1 LKRCERCGSDMGLPA
16 YLRDVRVSM
25 LCRRCGGGDG
35 AEATIALIVSGA
47 YDTPSVR
54 ESKRLHARLKAAREA
69 RG

>member
-1 LKRCERCGSDMGLPA
+1 
-16 YLRDVRVSM
+16 M